1 MFDDGELGR
10 TSKIRHAV
18 TTFGPPIRQP
28 IRRIPVALKKTIQE
42 EVQKMLKNKVIRP
55 STSPWSS
62 PIILVQKKDGS
73 WQFCIDFR
81 KLNSITH
88 KDAYPLPCID
98 ETLESLAGS
107 TIWISCLSLVIGK

>member
-1 MFDDGELGR
+1 
-10 TSKIRHAV
+10 
-18 TTFGPPIRQP
+18 
-28 IRRIPVALKKTIQE
+28 
-42 EVQKMLKNKVIRP
+42 MLKNKVIRP

-62 PIILVQKKDGS
+62 PIIMVQKKDGS

-88 KDAYPLPCID
+88 KDAYPLPRID

-107 TIWISCLSLVIGK
+107 TIWISCLVIGKWS